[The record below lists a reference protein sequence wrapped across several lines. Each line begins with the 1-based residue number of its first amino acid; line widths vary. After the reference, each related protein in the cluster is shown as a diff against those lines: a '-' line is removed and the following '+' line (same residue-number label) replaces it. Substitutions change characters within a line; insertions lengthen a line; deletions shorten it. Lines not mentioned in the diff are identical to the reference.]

1 MGLRPQKEK
10 YERYY
15 FSHRHRR
22 WSCFGAG
29 NLVDNMIQYSFETF
43 GGLELDC
50 WLDYDPG
57 EMDGDYRVEP
67 QAELVQAFVE
77 GIDIKEVLDKFWIET
92 IERECV
98 NNEAE
103 G

>member
-1 MGLRPQKEK
+1 M
-10 YERYY
+10 
-15 FSHRHRR
+15 
-22 WSCFGAG
+22 
-29 NLVDNMIQYSFETF
+29 VDNMIQYHFETF
-43 GGLELDC
+43 GGLEIDC

>member
-1 MGLRPQKEK
+1 
-10 YERYY
+10 
-15 FSHRHRR
+15 
-22 WSCFGAG
+22 
-29 NLVDNMIQYSFETF
+29 MIQYHFETF

-67 QAELVQAFVE
+67 QAELIQAFVE
-77 GIDIKEVLDKFWIET
+77 GIDIKEVLDKFWIEA

>member
-1 MGLRPQKEK
+1 
-10 YERYY
+10 
-15 FSHRHRR
+15 
-22 WSCFGAG
+22 
-29 NLVDNMIQYSFETF
+29 MIQYHFETF

-67 QAELVQAFVE
+67 CAELVQALV
-77 GIDIKEVLDKFWIET
+77 GDIDIKEVMDKFWIET

-98 NNEAE
+98 NNQVA

>member
-1 MGLRPQKEK
+1 
-10 YERYY
+10 
-15 FSHRHRR
+15 
-22 WSCFGAG
+22 
-29 NLVDNMIQYSFETF
+29 MIQYHFETF

-57 EMDGDYRVEP
+57 EKATVDDSGVEP
-67 QAELVQAFVE
+67 CAELVQAFVK
-77 GIDIKEVLDKFWIET
+77 GIDIKEVLDKFWIEL

>member
-1 MGLRPQKEK
+1 
-10 YERYY
+10 
-15 FSHRHRR
+15 
-22 WSCFGAG
+22 
-29 NLVDNMIQYSFETF
+29 MIQYYFETF

-50 WLDYDPG
+50 TLDYDPG
-57 EMDGDYRVEP
+57 EMDGDYRVKP
-67 QAELVQAFVE
+67 QAELIQALV
-77 GIDIKEVLDKFWIET
+77 GDIDIKEVMDKFWIEL